1 LGGYCIALTKLR
13 RKEVL
18 ASFCNNIINHETNKC
33 FLNIYSMVTIS
44 CQIMIQVNEG
54 IAKFFTF
61 MVEGD
66 LNNIIEFNVIFASSW
81 DICIHHETWKG
92 IA

>member
-1 LGGYCIALTKLR
+1 
-13 RKEVL
+13 
-18 ASFCNNIINHETNKC
+18 
-33 FLNIYSMVTIS
+33 MVTIS